1 MEIQVEQKLNAD
13 PYKSLMKLYKDLME
27 QGYTMNDIDEMDIHG
42 FFEVYK
48 QDENSRRMS
57 ADELDAIIPD

>member
-1 MEIQVEQKLNAD
+1 
-13 PYKSLMKLYKDLME
+13 MKLYKDLME